1 MAAFMKIRED
11 KKKTVITGCW
21 ETPCMETTTINPSRN
36 QQASSSLRPAI
47 QAALGMCNSTHGNN
61 WNNWHYSVS
70 AGLCW
75 FPFSSPAAT
84 LAGLEHHQNHHQDQR
99 VDAWDC
105 GTELILPGVQRAQRT
120 SSVQAQAPFPQ
131 GELSKNSFLSS
142 LSCAN
147 PLTTL
152 HGSVFHPFLFGATSW
167 DANAT
172 VSPNPRGQQQ

>member
-11 KKKTVITGCW
+11 KKKTVITSCW

-84 LAGLEHHQNHHQDQR
+84 LAGLEHHQNHQDQR

-131 GELSKNSFLSS
+131 GELSKNFVYRP
-142 LSCAN
+142 C
-147 PLTTL
+147 P
-152 HGSVFHPFLFGATSW
+152 VPI
-167 DANAT
+167 
-172 VSPNPRGQQQ
+172 P